1 MSENELDRQ
10 LGQSIVDAPVA
21 SVQDDDGDD
30 QSAQSAYKVGKY
42 HPPIETQFKPGR
54 SGNPKGRPRGRR
66 NTRTILEH
74 VLGESISLRLDGKP
88 RTVSMLEAI
97 VYAQAANATQGDARS
112 AGLLLSLLTK
122 TGAFMDVVGPGHETT
137 AAGQHSRLPSGELFE
152 NIDPA
157 LLSQDDRVE
166 LSRLAEI
173 ADRGGG
179 MTALSVT
186 DFSRAR
192 EIVNKG
198 RGKDVT
204 PSA

>member
-1 MSENELDRQ
+1 
-10 LGQSIVDAPVA
+10 
-21 SVQDDDGDD
+21 
-30 QSAQSAYKVGKY
+30 
-42 HPPIETQFKPGR
+42 
-54 SGNPKGRPRGRR
+54 
-66 NTRTILEH
+66 
-74 VLGESISLRLDGKP
+74 
-88 RTVSMLEAI
+88 
-97 VYAQAANATQGDARS
+97 
-112 AGLLLSLLTK
+112 
-122 TGAFMDVVGPGHETT
+122 MDVVGPGHETT

-192 EIVNKG
+192 ESVKKG